1 MVQPWNLPS
10 SVVFVMLAFYA
21 VCTIVLYLLITDTIH
36 MAKNPITRTI
46 TVLELNNITL
56 GIYTNNLAAY
66 EALKAKLPE
75 QTSDKLISYSTVNRA
90 VQASGDS
97 IDIPTI
103 TGIFVI
109 RKCPLY
115 RFHS

>member
-1 MVQPWNLPS
+1 MVHLWNLQNS
-10 SVVFVMLAFYA
+10 STLYALSFFVLSIVF
-21 VCTIVLYLLITDTIH
+21 LIYSIYDTFK

-66 EALKAKLPE
+66 EALKSKLPE
-75 QTSDKLISYSTVNRA
+75 QTTDKLMSYSTVNRA
-90 VQASGDS
+90 VQDSGDS